1 MRQRARPSRRAI
13 QLVEEAILLTVAIV
27 LFGLIFKG
35 VQSTLMKA
43 GDFTT
48 NIWDA
53 VQKAFT
59 DLFSFLWK

>member
-1 MRQRARPSRRAI
+1 M
-13 QLVEEAILLTVAIV
+13 EEAILLTVAIV

>member
-1 MRQRARPSRRAI
+1 MDRGRRRYAI

-35 VQSTLMKA
+35 VQGTLMKA
-43 GDFTT
+43 GDFTA
-48 NIWDA
+48 NIWDS
-53 VQKAFT
+53 VQKALQ